1 MTNHETRI
9 EKDASN
15 KKLTITRDFDAV
27 PELVWR
33 AWTESELLDQWW
45 APKPYRAETRFMD
58 FRDGGHWLY
67 AMVSPA
73 NERQWCRADFG
84 AIEKHKSFRSIGG
97 FCDENGVKNDTVP
110 DMHWYNTFHA
120 AGDGTRVIVEL
131 SFDTEE
137 ELSTIISMGFREGFT
152 AALGNLDQYLEAQ
165 FKLRSELKKSTA
177 PRVTTYLNFPGTT
190 EEAFT
195 FYKSVFRTEFSGSG
209 IRRFGDIPA
218 ESGHPPVAESVK
230 NMVLHVEL
238 PILGGHVLMATD
250 SPKEM
255 GFSLSQGTNM
265 HICLEPE
272 SREETRRLFNAL
284 SEGGNVTMSLTDMFF
299 GAYFGTCTDRFGIN
313 WMFNCMEPVPN

>member
-1 MTNHETRI
+1 MTTHETRI

-15 KKLTITRDFDAV
+15 KKLTITRNFNAV

-45 APKPYRAETRFMD
+45 APKPYRAETQFLD

-73 NERQWCRADFG
+73 NERQWCRSDFS
-84 AIEKHKSFRSIGG
+84 AIEKHKSFRAIGG
-97 FCDENGVKNDTVP
+97 FCDENGVKNGDIP

-120 AGDGTRVIVEL
+120 AGNGTQVIVEL
-131 SFDTEE
+131 SFETEE
-137 ELSTIISMGFREGFT
+137 ALSTIISMGLREGFT
-152 AALGNLDQYLEAQ
+152 AALSNLDQYLETQ
-165 FKLRSELKKSTA
+165 FRLRHELKNSTA

-195 FYKSVFRTEFSGSG
+195 FYKSVFRTEFSGNG

-230 NMVLHVEL
+230 KMVLHVEL

-255 GFSLSQGTNM
+255 GFSLMQGSNM

-272 SREETRRLFNAL
+272 SREETQRLFEAL
-284 SEGGNVTMSLTDMFF
+284 SEGGNVTMPLTDMFF
-299 GAYFGTCTDRFGIN
+299 GAYYGTCTDRYGIN
-313 WMFNCMEPVPN
+313 WMFNCMEPAAH